1 MALALNASNFNVDG
15 QGKVTFTGMA
25 SGINAQQAVDSIMK
39 ARSVKVDSLNARVD
53 TNTSKV
59 KALDE
64 FKAKVKTLNTSVT
77 NLYGKMTADS
87 SFDAFARKT
96 VTSSA
101 RRVGDGSVVAS
112 PASDLATISAD
123 NRAAV
128 GTHTVEVLQTARGE
142 KIRSAAVSD
151 TTLALGLSG
160 SFVVGAQ
167 TQLARYST
175 DALAGVSW
183 GTDQISITIGSGAS
197 AHTFSQSASNAAVL
211 EAAFN
216 QSAAASGSGF
226 QLSLTPSG
234 FVLVGPT
241 GTSEQVPVSVGVVG
255 GAAFR
260 PIETTPSDAGVK
272 VEVSASDSLQDIRN
286 KINNV
291 ASASQTPSVSAS
303 ILAVRPGENYLVLGA
318 NEAAGDLRF
327 SEVSSSLRLA
337 SSLNLF
343 ALPSSRAIDVADP
356 TQVTSLSV
364 TIARPGVDQ
373 VVGANI
379 SVAGAADGYAL
390 ASRLQSTLR
399 AMDGGRRDITVA
411 FDGASSKL
419 TITDARG
426 GAVTTLTSVP
436 VASAGAAMAS
446 ARLPEVIQQGQR
458 LKVNL
463 DGQLVERNT
472 NSVSDLL
479 TGVTLSCYKAEV
491 GTEITIGVE
500 RDSAGVQ
507 AEIMGFL
514 NSYNDIAE
522 FIKKQTAYDPS
533 TGVPSA
539 DAVLARSSVVRSLNE
554 WFQSN
559 LRVSAYG
566 SSGGTVVKTL
576 GDMGITIDQD
586 PSSPTKGEILVDQA
600 KLTKVIQSDPNAVRQ
615 VFAMVPTTGSGRL
628 SVVGFNKDTA
638 LGSGGNYRFAF
649 TPAAGATPAA
659 GTFLE
664 NNTPQS
670 IVKNGDVFTVTSGS
684 AKGLV
689 LMMTGGEALDTSVVL
704 GNGIGSRVFGRMT
717 SLLAAD
723 TGDIDV
729 ERKSIGDS
737 SSAIQGR
744 ITALKERMAR
754 ERENLLARFTRME
767 SALSK
772 MNSVKQQIT
781 SIVNAMTSKQSG

>member
-39 ARSVKVDSLNARVD
+39 ARSVKVDSLSARVD

-64 FKAKVKTLNTSVT
+64 FKAKVKALNTSVA

-112 PASDLATISAD
+112 SATDLATISAD
-123 NRAAV
+123 NRAAT
-128 GTHTVEVLQTARGE
+128 GTHTVEILQTARGE

-151 TTLALGLSG
+151 ATLALGLSG

-183 GTDQISITIGSGAS
+183 GTDQISITIGSGPS
-197 AHTFSQSASNAAVL
+197 ARTFSQSPSDAAAL

-226 QLSLTPSG
+226 QLSQTPGG
-234 FVLVGPT
+234 FVLVGPLA
-241 GTSEQVPVSVGVVG
+241 TSEQVPVSVGVVG
-255 GAAFR
+255 GATFR
-260 PIETTPSDAGVK
+260 PIETTPPDAGVK
-272 VEVSASDSLQDIRN
+272 VEVSVSDSLQDIRN

-291 ASASQTPSVSAS
+291 ASASQAPSVSAS

-318 NEAAGDLRF
+318 NESAGDLRF
-327 SEVSSSLRLA
+327 SEVSNSLRSA
-337 SSLNLF
+337 ASLNLF
-343 ALPSSRAIDVADP
+343 ALPSSRTIDIADP

-364 TIARPGVDQ
+364 TIARPGVDR
-373 VVGANI
+373 VVGTSI
-379 SVAGAADGYAL
+379 SVAGATDGNAL
-390 ASRLQSTLR
+390 ASQLQSTLR

-411 FDGASSKL
+411 FDGASGKL

-426 GAVTTLTSVP
+426 GAVTTLSSVP
-436 VASAGAAMAS
+436 VASAGAAVAS
-446 ARLPEVIQQGQR
+446 ARLPVVIQQGQR

-491 GTEITIGVE
+491 GTEITVSVE

-539 DAVLARSSVVRSLNE
+539 DAALARSSVVRGLNE

-566 SSGGTVVKTL
+566 SSGGTAVKTL

-638 LGSGGNYRFAF
+638 LGSGGSYRFTF
-649 TPAAGATPAA
+649 TPAVAATPATGA
-659 GTFLE
+659 FFE
-664 NNTPQS
+664 NGTPQS

-689 LMMTGGEALDTSVVL
+689 LLMTGSEALDTSVSL

-729 ERKSIGDS
+729 ELKSIGES
-737 SSAIQGR
+737 SVAIQGR

-781 SIVNAMTSKQSG
+781 SIVNSMTSNQSG

>member
-64 FKAKVKTLNTSVT
+64 FKAKVKALNTSVT

-112 PASDLATISAD
+112 SATDLATISAD
-123 NRAAV
+123 NRAAA
-128 GTHTVEVLQTARGE
+128 GTHTVEIMQTARAE

-151 TTLALGLSG
+151 ATLALGLSG

-183 GTDQISITIGSGAS
+183 GTDQISITIGSGVS
-197 AHTFSQSASNAAVL
+197 ARTFSQSASDAAAL

-216 QSAAASGSGF
+216 QSVAASGSGF
-226 QLSLTPSG
+226 QLSRTPGG

-255 GAAFR
+255 GATFR
-260 PIETTPSDAGVK
+260 PIETTTPDAGVK
-272 VEVSASDSLQDIRN
+272 VEVSALDSLQDIRN

-327 SEVSSSLRLA
+327 SEVSSSLRSA
-337 SSLNLF
+337 ASLNLF
-343 ALPSSRAIDVADP
+343 ALPSSRMIDVADP

-364 TIARPGVDQ
+364 TIARPGVDR
-373 VVGANI
+373 VVGADI
-379 SVAGAADGYAL
+379 SVAGATDGEAL
-390 ASRLQSTLR
+390 ASRLQSALR
-399 AMDGGRRDITVA
+399 AIDGGRRDITVA
-411 FDGASSKL
+411 FNGGSGKL

-426 GAVTTLTSVP
+426 GAVTTLSSVP
-436 VASAGAAMAS
+436 VASAGAAVAS
-446 ARLPEVIQQGQR
+446 LRLPAVIQQGQR

-479 TGVTLSCYKAEV
+479 TGITLSCYKAEV
-491 GTEITIGVE
+491 GTEITISVE

-514 NSYNDIAE
+514 NSYNDVAE

-559 LRVSAYG
+559 LRILAYG

-600 KLTKVIQSDPNAVRQ
+600 KLTKIIQSDPNAVRQ

-638 LGSGGNYRFAF
+638 LGAGGSYRFTF
-649 TPAAGATPAA
+649 TPAAAGTPAA

-664 NNTPQS
+664 NGAPQS

-689 LMMTGGEALDTSVVL
+689 LLMTGGEALDTSVAL

-717 SLLAAD
+717 SLLATD

-737 SSAIQGR
+737 SSAIQER

-772 MNSVKQQIT
+772 MNSIKQQIT
-781 SIVNAMTSKQSG
+781 SIVNSMTSNQSR